1 MAASDT
7 AITLDDV
14 CRFYHPNATFP
25 CKIRALTTTG
35 NTEGL
40 LINGNL
46 LDQQLSLE
54 HLSKHEMIL
63 IISNGS
69 HGRNVINYLYRERV
83 FAPSDGAYSKYSGLY
98 YICPRRVGTSEQ
110 QFTEQCKSW
119 IPTGL
124 SQSDR
129 VKLHDAVKTIDVV
142 TTEELMQTFAIFL
155 MEIGSFQ
162 PSLNSV
168 KDTFLEALVQ
178 NRATKVIVLFDYR
191 FAKSNDLRKH
201 METVVNLVESGH
213 VDNIDL
219 YLSYDDSRVNEAKLS
234 EALVEINNSFKIAFH
249 GSEYEK
255 ELSTYI
261 FKPFKVPSNGELISH
276 LLGGDDFNVANFV
289 NETLKNGSMF
299 EYQCENAKNIEM
311 EHGIHM
317 LQTTMESAKQD
328 KLQLCIE
335 KLERDI
341 DLLHDV
347 STKHVRLYR
356 NQSITYFITSIHSLL
371 RYMQNCA
378 VFMIITASVFI
389 KLLSKMNLEDSFD
402 KVNDRNSVLRY
413 ICRLGDKYTFT
424 QWITFYLYILIIY
437 ITIYMVGRLFG
448 TIEKLDPEAYNKHK
462 TAMLHMES
470 LKSSLR
476 RLKGLQKGVM
486 RYDEAPTP
494 K

>member
-69 HGRNVINYLYRERV
+69 HGRNV
-83 FAPSDGAYSKYSGLY
+83 
-98 YICPRRVGTSEQ
+98 VGTSEQ

-347 STKHVRLYR
+347 STK
-356 NQSITYFITSIHSLL
+356 
-371 RYMQNCA
+371 
-378 VFMIITASVFI
+378 
-389 KLLSKMNLEDSFD
+389 
-402 KVNDRNSVLRY
+402 
-413 ICRLGDKYTFT
+413 
-424 QWITFYLYILIIY
+424 
-437 ITIYMVGRLFG
+437 
-448 TIEKLDPEAYNKHK
+448 
-462 TAMLHMES
+462 
-470 LKSSLR
+470 
-476 RLKGLQKGVM
+476 
-486 RYDEAPTP
+486 
-494 K
+494 